1 MALPQLSVWQ
11 PHVGIGDPHVSSDD
25 RSRLSILSSLVEPLV
40 RRAPGGLYAP
50 QLAARWTLSEDARSW
65 TFALREGVTF
75 HDGARLEAG
84 DVVASLARVRDEKVG
99 GELGTQGVYQ
109 SYLVGSVIE
118 ALDATTVRLATPE
131 PMADL
136 LDLLVELPILPRSGP
151 AGGRI
156 GTGPYRLIEAGA
168 SAVVT
173 EAYDGYWGRRPV
185 ARRLHWHGQADPA
198 ERVRAL
204 LAGEADLISGVP
216 VEFHQLIE
224 EAREVELVSAT
235 SSVCSTFM
243 CNLDAGPCADRH
255 VRQALNYALDVPAII
270 DGVMAGSAELLTG
283 PFTSLHLGF
292 DPAVAAYPFDP
303 QRARA
308 LLADAGYRDGLALT
322 FDIPS
327 VLPDEA
333 PRLAGLMTEQY
344 AEVGI
349 DLEVIEHADRP
360 AYAEMIRAGEM
371 HDACCFDSSPLSTY
385 RLLREKF
392 HGGVRGPWWLGYRN
406 AEVDDLIER
415 AQATADSDERQRR
428 YRRIHRLVRD
438 DAPWV
443 FLYSPRLYWGLGARA
458 RGWQPKVDGLIGFA

>member
-1 MALPQLSVWQ
+1 M
-11 PHVGIGDPHVSSDD
+11 SSDD
-25 RSRLSILSSLVEPLV
+25 KSRLSILASLVEPLV
-40 RRAPGGLYAP
+40 RRAPGGWYAP
-50 QLAARWTLSEDARSW
+50 CLAASWSLSEDARNW

-75 HDGARLEAG
+75 HDGAGLEAG
-84 DVVASLARVRDEKVG
+84 DIVASLARVRDEELG

-109 SYLVGSVIE
+109 SYLAGSVIE

-131 PMADL
+131 PVADL
-136 LDLLVELPILPRSGP
+136 LDLLVELPILPRGGP
-151 AGGRI
+151 AGGLV
-156 GTGPYRLIEAGA
+156 GTGPYRLLEADA
-168 SAVVT
+168 SGVVT
-173 EAYDGYWGRRPV
+173 EAHNGYWGRRPI
-185 ARRLHWHGQADPA
+185 AQRLHWRGQADPA

-204 LAGEADLISGVP
+204 LTGEADLISGVP
-216 VEFHQLIE
+216 VELHREVE
-224 EAREVELVSAT
+224 EASEVELVSAA

-243 CNLDAGPCADRH
+243 CNLTAGPCTDRRL
-255 VRQALNYALDVPAII
+255 RQALNYALDVPALIEE
-270 DGVMAGSAELLTG
+270 VMAGSAELLTG

-292 DPAVAAYPFDP
+292 DPAVPAYPFDP

-322 FDIPS
+322 FDIPR

-333 PRLAGLMTEQY
+333 PRLAALMKEQY

-360 AYAEMIRAGEM
+360 AYAEMVRHRGM

-392 HGGVRGPWWLGYRN
+392 HSGVQGPWWLGYRN
-406 AEVDDLIER
+406 AAVDDLIDR
-415 AQATADSDERQRR
+415 AQATAESEERQRL
-428 YRRIHRLVRD
+428 YRRVHHLVRD

-443 FLYSPRLYWGLGARA
+443 FLYSPRLYWGRGARA
-458 RGWQPKVDGLIGFA
+458 GDWQPQVDGLIGFA